1 MNATRQHDPYRG
13 FTILEIV
20 IAIAVLALLAG
31 TIVPMVGSTMAD
43 SKKAQAQSEV
53 KAIAEAIGRYRL
65 DVGTYPPGEQN
76 STINCWGQNSDSA
89 IASLSNTLV
98 NGTKKY
104 LSKAI
109 TRDPWG
115 RPYWYHLYS
124 VQGIAYQDVVVISCG
139 PDGVMNTWDS
149 NAWNR
154 GTPIGDDIIA
164 FFDL

>member
-1 MNATRQHDPYRG
+1 MTVTKNVDPRSG

-65 DVGTYPPGEQN
+65 EVGTYPPGEQN
-76 STINCWGQNSDSA
+76 DPTRNYGTGTDSA
-89 IASLSNTLV
+89 IASLSNSLV
-98 NGTKKY
+98 SGSKKF

-109 TRDPWG
+109 GRDPWG
-115 RPYWYHLYS
+115 RPYWYCIYTQSNPH
-124 VQGIAYQDVVVISCG
+124 QNVVVISCG

-149 NAWNR
+149 NTWNR
-154 GTPIGDDIIA
+154 GTANSDDIIA
-164 FFDL
+164 YFDL